1 MAFYKEKDF
10 EDALI
15 HKLTEIDN
23 QWSKKVLEYKDENYL
38 IDNWANILYQ
48 NNNTTDRLNNCP
60 LTDTEKKQLINYVNS
75 QNTPYLINKLLNSKY
90 IPLKRDNPNDKL
102 HKDSTIYLFIF
113 DKDDIAAGRS
123 VYQIA
128 RQPKFTLS
136 NEILGNRKGDLTLLI
151 NGLPLIHIELKRT
164 GIPISQAVNQ
174 IEKYSKHGVFTGLFS
189 FVQIFVAMNP
199 EETVYFANPGRNAPF
214 NPDYQFHWGDF
225 NNKHINDWLDISST
239 LLSIPM
245 AHRLIGYGT
254 ISDAKDNTLKVMRS
268 YQYHAAYKIYTRVLE
283 RQDWEISDQKGGY
296 VYHTTGSGK
305 TLTSFKCAQLIA
317 SSGKVDKI
325 VFLMDRTELWKQ
337 TFDNYKDFSDGE
349 DIQDTNNVGVL
360 KSKLKSEDKNQLIV
374 TSIQKM
380 SRLINGSDLITKPE
394 IDAIYKKKI
403 VFIIDEAHRDVAGSM
418 LRDIKLTYKNAIFFG
433 FTGTPIMPVNA
444 KNGDVE
450 FTTESLFGKV
460 LHTYNI
466 LQGIT
471 DKNVLG
477 FKTFK
482 VSTFDNNEL
491 RKIVAKD
498 KAKIDD
504 LNTANESDFKI
515 YQSWMMKNMIDIE
528 KELKTSIYS
537 ENISG
542 DNHRHKVVENILMNW
557 EVLSYKNKFHHILA
571 TSSIKEAIEYF
582 RLLKDNDLG
591 LNVTAI
597 FDPNTDNTTGE
608 TWKDDAIEE
617 ILSDYNNKFST
628 HYTVAD
634 YRSFKEDV
642 TAKLAHLG
650 SYKDLDEKRDEA
662 INIVIVVNQLLT
674 GFDSKWINVLY
685 LDKVLEYEQYIQSC
699 SRTNRLFRQ
708 DEKPYGI
715 IKYYRKPNL
724 MEENARNA
732 LKLYIEVGYE
742 NVFVPSLGT
751 NLVNIN
757 KCFQEIKLLFDRNS
771 IINYSELP
779 ASEPDKKLFSD
790 LFNNMN
796 LYIERA
802 IPELFNWNQ
811 KKYETEDVGIVEILL
826 DEYTYTVL
834 KQRYSELPKSVS
846 SDLITYDI
854 KPYLTEISSDE
865 INISYLN
872 SKFSQFV
879 KDLSSG
885 ASKEDLNKI
894 LTELR
899 SRFAI
904 LSVDDQH
911 IADRILEDILSG
923 ELKNFDSSKTFKDYI
938 DIYNQNILDER
949 IKKLCD
955 AFGCDLKL
963 LKNIMKYHLKE
974 ENLNRYGRFDKIKE
988 TIDFEKAKSTLE
1000 KIDGEAIPNRKVISK
1015 SSMKIK
1021 EFILKGGFDIFI

>member
-10 EDALI
+10 EEALI

-23 QWSKKVLEYKDENYL
+23 QWSKNVLEYKDEAFL

-60 LTDTEKKQLINYVNS
+60 LTATEKKQLINYVNS

-90 IPLKRDNPNDKL
+90 IPLKRDNPDDEL
-102 HKDSTIYLFIF
+102 HKDQTIYLFIF
-113 DKDDIAAGRS
+113 DKEDIAAGRS

-128 RQPKFTLS
+128 RQPKFILPS
-136 NEILGNRKGDLTLLI
+136 EILETRRGDLTLLI
-151 NGLPLIHIELKRT
+151 NGLPLIHIELKRS
-164 GIPISQAVNQ
+164 GVPVSQAVNQ
-174 IEKYSKHGVFTGLFS
+174 IDKYSKHGVFTGLFS
-189 FVQIFVAMNP
+189 FVQVFVAMNP

-225 NNKHINDWLDISST
+225 NNNHINDWMDISST

-268 YQYHAAYKIYTRVLE
+268 YQYHAAYKIYTRVLG

-317 SSGKVDKI
+317 ASGKVDKI
-325 VFLMDRTELWKQ
+325 IFLMDRSELWKQ
-337 TFDNYKDFSDGE
+337 TFENYRGFSDGE
-349 DIQDTNNVGVL
+349 DIQDTDNVGIL
-360 KSKLKSEDKNQLIV
+360 KAKLKSSDNSQLIV

-380 SRLINGSDLITKPE
+380 SRLIYGSDLITKPE
-394 IDAIYKKKI
+394 IETIAKKKL
-403 VFIIDEAHRDVAGSM
+403 VFVIDEAHRDVAGSM
-418 LRDIKLTYKNAIFFG
+418 LRDIKLTYKNAMFFG
-433 FTGTPIMPVNA
+433 FTGTPIMPINA
-444 KNGDVE
+444 INGI
-450 FTTESLFGKV
+450 TTEGLFGEV

-466 LQGIT
+466 LQGIS

-482 VSTFDNNEL
+482 VSTLDENEL
-491 RKIVAKD
+491 RDIVAKD
-498 KAKIDD
+498 KAKIQDP
-504 LNTANESDFKI
+504 NTASESRYNI

-528 KELKTSIYS
+528 RELKMSVYS
-537 ENISG
+537 EDESG
-542 DNHRHKVVENILMNW
+542 KSHRTKVVENILKNW
-557 EVLSYKNKFHHILA
+557 QVLSYRNKFHHILA

-591 LNVTAI
+591 LTVTAV
-597 FDPNTDNTTGE
+597 FDPHTDNTTGE
-608 TWKDDAIEE
+608 IWKDDAVEE
-617 ILSDYNNKFST
+617 VLNDYNEKFST
-628 HYTVAD
+628 RYKVAN

-642 TAKLAHLG
+642 TAKLAHTKP
-650 SYKDLDEKRDEA
+650 YEDLDDKRDEA
-662 INIVIVVNQLLT
+662 VNIVIVVNQLLT

-685 LDKVLEYEQYIQSC
+685 LDKVLDYEQYIQAC

-715 IKYYRKPNL
+715 IKYYRKPHL

-732 LKLYIEVGYE
+732 LKLYIETGYE
-742 NVFVPSLGT
+742 SVFVASLGT
-751 NLVNIN
+751 NLINMN
-757 KCFQEIKLLFDRNS
+757 KCFQEIKSLFDRNG
-771 IINYSELP
+771 IVNYANLP
-779 ASEPDKKLFSD
+779 SSEPDKKLFGD

-811 KKYETEDVGIVEILL
+811 KKYETEDAGIIEVLL
-826 DEYTYTVL
+826 DEYTYNIL
-834 KQRYSELPKSVS
+834 KQRYSELPKSVP

-854 KPYLTEISSDE
+854 KPYLTEVSSDE
-865 INISYLN
+865 INIAYLN

-885 ASKEDLNKI
+885 ASKEDLDKI
-894 LTELR
+894 LNELR

-923 ELKNFDSSKTFKDYI
+923 DLKNFDSSRTLKDYI

-963 LKNIMKYHLKE
+963 MKTIMKYHLKE
-974 ENLNRYGRFDKIKE
+974 ETLNRYCRFDKIKE
-988 TIDFEKAKSTLE
+988 TIDFDKAKASLE
-1000 KIDGEAIPNRKVISK
+1000 NIEGVAIPDRRVIARS
-1015 SSMKIK
+1015 SSMIK
-1021 EFILKGGFDIFI
+1021 NFILQGGFDL

>member
-1 MAFYKEKDF
+1 MAFYLEKDF

-23 QWSKKVLEYKDENYL
+23 QWSKNVIEYKDEKYL
-38 IDNWANILYQ
+38 IDNWADILYQ

-60 LTDTEKKQLINYVNS
+60 LTETEKKQLINYVNS
-75 QNTPYLINKLLNSKY
+75 QNTPFLINKLLNSKY
-90 IPLKRDNPNDKL
+90 IPLKRDNPDDKL

-123 VYQIA
+123 IYQIA
-128 RQPKFTLS
+128 RQPKFILPS
-136 NEILGNRKGDLTLLI
+136 EILGTRKGDLTLLI

-164 GIPISQAVNQ
+164 GVPVSQAVNQ
-174 IEKYSKHGVFTGLFS
+174 IEKYSKHGVFTGMFS
-189 FVQIFVAMNP
+189 FVQVFIAMNP

-225 NNKHINDWLDISST
+225 NNKHINDWMEISST

-268 YQYHAAYKIYTRVLE
+268 YQYHAAYKIYTRVLG

-325 VFLMDRTELWKQ
+325 VFLMDRSELWKQ

-349 DIQDTNNVGVL
+349 DIQDTDNVGIL
-360 KSKLKSEDKNQLIV
+360 KSKLKSPDKSQLIV

-380 SRLINGSDLITKPE
+380 SRLINGSDLIAKSE
-394 IDAIYKKKI
+394 IESIRKKKL

-418 LRDIKLTYKNAIFFG
+418 LRDIKLTYENSMFFG

-444 KNGDVE
+444 KNGDIE
-450 FTTESLFGKV
+450 FTTESLFGNV

-466 LQGIT
+466 LQGIN

-482 VSTFDNNEL
+482 VSTFDENEI
-491 RKIVAKD
+491 KEVVAKD
-498 KAKIDD
+498 KSKIDD
-504 LNTANESDFKI
+504 LNNASESSYKI
-515 YQSWMMKNMIDIE
+515 YQSWMLKNMIDIE
-528 KELKTSIYS
+528 RELKTSIYS
-537 ENISG
+537 ECESG
-542 DNHRHKVVENILMNW
+542 NNHRKKVVENILKNW
-557 EVLSYKNKFHHILA
+557 PVLSYRNKFHHILA

-591 LNVTAI
+591 LNVTAV
-597 FDPNTDNTTGE
+597 FDPHTDNATGE
-608 TWKDDAIEE
+608 TWKDDAVVEV
-617 ILSDYNNKFST
+617 LNDYNERFST
-628 HYTVAD
+628 HYKVAS
-634 YRSFKEDV
+634 YKSFKDDV
-642 TAKLAHLG
+642 TSKLAHTRP
-650 SYKDLDEKRDEA
+650 YEDLDNKRDEA

-715 IKYYRKPNL
+715 IKYYRKPHL

-732 LKLYIEVGYE
+732 LKLYIETGYE
-742 NVFVPSLGT
+742 SVFVASLGT
-751 NLVNIN
+751 NLNNIN
-757 KCFQEIKLLFDRNS
+757 KCFQEIKLLFERNN
-771 IINYSELP
+771 IENYSKLP
-779 ASEPDKKLFSD
+779 SSEQDKKLFSD

-811 KKYETEDVGIVEILL
+811 KKYDTEDAGTVEVLL
-826 DEYTYTVL
+826 DEYTYTIL

-846 SDLITYDI
+846 SDLVTYDI
-854 KPYLTEISSDE
+854 KPYLTEVSSDE
-865 INISYLN
+865 INIAYLN

-879 KDLSSG
+879 KDLTSG
-885 ASKEDLNKI
+885 ASKKDLDKI
-894 LTELR
+894 LDELK
-899 SRFAI
+899 SQFAI

-923 ELKNFDSSKTFKDYI
+923 DLKDFDTSKTLKDYI

-963 LKNIMKYHLKE
+963 VKTIIKYHLKE
-974 ENLNRYGRFDKIKE
+974 DNLNRYGRFDKIKE
-988 TIDFEKAKSTLE
+988 TIDFEKAKLSLE
-1000 KIDGEAIPNRKVISK
+1000 KLDGTTIPDRKVISK
-1015 SSMKIK
+1015 SSSKIK
-1021 EFILKGGFDIFI
+1021 EFILKGGFDL